1 MPEILI
7 IEDSPTIRA
16 IYTLLLRDWGHN
28 VRLAVST
35 SDVVGLIGSGYR
47 PDAIVADYNL
57 GGGDTGITAIETAEE
72 LLGRSIPAVM
82 ITGESSL
89 PDVDLPILRKPVAHD
104 HLKDVI
110 GRLLRPY
117 RTPLPQDTHTS

>member
-1 MPEILI
+1 MAEILI
-7 IEDSPTIRA
+7 IEDSPPIRA
-16 IYTLLLRDWGHN
+16 IYTVLLRDWGYG
-28 VRLAVST
+28 VCSAAST
-35 SDVVGLIGSGYR
+35 RDVVALIRSGYR

-89 PDVDLPILRKPVAHD
+89 PDVDLPILRKPVTRD

-110 GRLLRPY
+110 GRLLGPY